1 MTRVRRLRPRS
12 LVATALACCA
22 LLLSGCVYL
31 RLLALKRQLAEFDTN
46 FTLETSH
53 GLRLGF
59 LNPVLLSDDV
69 RWIGLTPET
78 AKKLGSSEQ
87 WRVRWI
93 KQVPPGT
100 KETGAFDLEVEMIF
114 TDDKL
119 TRLFIPERYFAIMPK
134 AFVIGLLRGLG
145 GAAVD
150 KTARTADVNL
160 APSNREILTAQIV
173 TTSLAMFLG
182 KPTEQRME
190 GAHTLFRYRYTPTPP
205 GAKNGIFDL
214 LFTFDTA
221 GGQLLRLDGRSP
233 VGKMSFNFQPSP

>member
-1 MTRVRRLRPRS
+1 MTRLRRLRPRAWIS
-12 LVATALACCA
+12 LALASCL

-31 RLLALKRQLAEFDTN
+31 RLLALKRQLAEFDTH

-59 LNPVLLSDDV
+59 LNPVLLSADV
-69 RWIGLTPET
+69 RWIGLAPET
-78 AKKLGSSEQ
+78 VKKLGSSEQ
-87 WRVRWI
+87 WRVRWM
-93 KQVPPGT
+93 KEVPPGT
-100 KETGAFDLEVEMIF
+100 TEKGNFDLELELMF

-119 TRLFIPERYFAIMPK
+119 TRFFIPERYFAIMPK

-145 GAAVD
+145 GATVD
-150 KTARTADVNL
+150 KNARSADVSFS
-160 APSNREILTAQIV
+160 PSNRELLTAQIL

-182 KPTEQRME
+182 QPTERRTE
-190 GAHTLFRYRYTPTPP
+190 DARTLFRYRYTPTPP
-205 GAKNGIFDL
+205 TAKNVTFDL

-221 GGQLLRLDGRSP
+221 SGQLLRLDGRSP